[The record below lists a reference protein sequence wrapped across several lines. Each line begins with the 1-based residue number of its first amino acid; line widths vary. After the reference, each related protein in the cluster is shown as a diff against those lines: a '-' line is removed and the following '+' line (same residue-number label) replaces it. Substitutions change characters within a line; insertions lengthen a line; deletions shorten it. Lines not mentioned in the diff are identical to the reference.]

1 MTLEFA
7 ILGFLNYSPLT
18 GYDLKKIFDNSI
30 RHFWQADQSQI
41 YRTLARLSDQ
51 GFVTVE
57 KVEQTTR
64 PDRKVY
70 SITENGR
77 QEFHRWLTIPV
88 QLDSPRSAPLV
99 QVFFSGQLS
108 DEEVLA
114 YFENGRA
121 MVRAVLDVYT
131 QVPLNVEFYRQRI
144 NNPREEFFWFLTL
157 ENGIM
162 TMRATLDWMDSVIE
176 RIRNKDYTNHLSL
189 EDKK

>member
-114 YFENGRA
+114 YFESGRA

>member
-18 GYDLKKIFDNSI
+18 GYDLKKIFDNSV

-41 YRTLARLSDQ
+41 YRTLSRLSEQ

-57 KVEQTTR
+57 KVEQATR

-70 SITENGR
+70 SITDTGR

-88 QLDSPRSAPLV
+88 QMESPRSAPLV
-99 QVFFSGQLS
+99 QVFFSGQVS

-114 YFENGRA
+114 YFENGRD
-121 MVRAVLDVYT
+121 MIRAVLDVYT
-131 QVPLNVEFYRQRI
+131 QVPPNMEFYRQRI

-157 ENGIM
+157 ENGII

-176 RIRNKDYTNHLSL
+176 RIRNKDYTNRLSL
-189 EDKK
+189 EVKE

>member
-41 YRTLARLSDQ
+41 YRTLARLSEQ
-51 GFVTVE
+51 GYVTVE
-57 KVEQTTR
+57 KVEQAAR

-77 QEFHRWLTIPV
+77 QEFRSWLTIPV

-121 MVRAVLDVYT
+121 MVQAVLDVYT

-162 TMRATLDWMDSVIE
+162 TMRATLDWMDSVIV
-176 RIRNKDYTNHLSL
+176 RIRNKDYANRLSL

>member
-41 YRTLARLSDQ
+41 YRTLARLSEQ
-51 GFVTVE
+51 GYVTVE
-57 KVEQTTR
+57 KVEQAAR

-77 QEFHRWLTIPV
+77 QEFRSWLTIPV

-121 MVRAVLDVYT
+121 MVQAVLDVYT
-131 QVPLNVEFYRQRI
+131 QVPLNVEFYRQRF

-162 TMRATLDWMDSVIE
+162 TMRATLDWMDSVIV
-176 RIRNKDYTNHLSL
+176 RIRNKDYANRLSL

>member
-114 YFENGRA
+114 YFESGRA

-131 QVPLNVEFYRQRI
+131 QVPFNVEFYRQRI